1 MRDNVMESLKQ
12 ALDDWK
18 MMQQTEGEEGAEWA
32 EKFERDFYL
41 FIDEFEKWFTSL
53 PQRPILQEE
62 AESLD
67 LVIAIQD
74 MLPGPLLLN
83 FLNELE
89 RIMDGETTQ
98 WFD

>member
-1 MRDNVMESLKQ
+1 MRDKVLESLKQ

-18 MMQQTEGEEGAEWA
+18 MMQQTEGDEGAEWA

-41 FIDEFEKWFTSL
+41 FIDEFENWFTTL
-53 PQRPILQEE
+53 PKRPILQEE

-67 LVIAIQD
+67 LVVTIQD
-74 MLPGPLLLN
+74 LLPGPLLLN

-89 RIMDGETTQ
+89 RIVDGETAQ

>member
-1 MRDNVMESLKQ
+1 MRDKVMETLKQ

-41 FIDEFEKWFTSL
+41 FIDEFERWFTTL
-53 PQRPILQEE
+53 PKRPIQQEE

-67 LVIAIQD
+67 LVITIQD
-74 MLPGPLLLN
+74 LLPGPLLLN

-89 RIMDGETTQ
+89 RIMDGESTQ

>member
-1 MRDNVMESLKQ
+1 MRDKVMQSLKQ

-32 EKFERDFYL
+32 GKFERDFYL
-41 FIDEFEKWFTSL
+41 FIDEFEKWFTAL
-53 PQRPILQEE
+53 PKRPILQEE

-67 LVIAIQD
+67 LVITIQYL
-74 MLPGPLLLN
+74 LPGPLLLN

-89 RIMDGETTQ
+89 RIVDGETTQ